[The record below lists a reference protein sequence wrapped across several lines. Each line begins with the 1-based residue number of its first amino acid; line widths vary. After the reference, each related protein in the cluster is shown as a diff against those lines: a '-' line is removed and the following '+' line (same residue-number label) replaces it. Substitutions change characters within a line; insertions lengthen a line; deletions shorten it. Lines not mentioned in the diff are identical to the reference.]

1 MASGYVHDVSMV
13 SYGFVVGDGAVVP
26 VAWASGHVALPMLV
40 VLIAVRY
47 FVIDVPVLGE
57 ATDVFEGY
65 AAGLSKEVEEQ
76 ESARMLAKELS
87 KKADDGEGEGG
98 KKRAAVSKGTASK
111 GTASKGTASKGTA
124 GDLGRGRSPAS
135 VRAVVQCCARE
146 AETLGARGA
155 LAACQ
160 VRDLDAGGVP
170 MFLCFSP
177 LLR

>member
-1 MASGYVHDVSMV
+1 VASGYVHDVFMV

-26 VAWASGHVALPMLV
+26 FAWASGHVALPMLV

-57 ATDVFEGY
+57 ATDVFEEY

-98 KKRAAVSKGTASK
+98 KKRAAV
-111 GTASKGTASKGTA
+111 SKGTASKGTA